1 MYEFYDCSSVMSL
14 HAITS
19 LFPATART
27 AFWKIVSQLIL
38 SDYAMSHLRPTHLTV
53 LISSGTYGSNDKAK
67 VRFRDLLD

>member
-1 MYEFYDCSSVMSL
+1 MHDLSVTVWNYMYEFYDCSSVMSL

-38 SDYAMSHLRPTHLTV
+38 LSDYAMSHLRPAH
-53 LISSGTYGSNDKAK
+53 I
-67 VRFRDLLD
+67 